1 MADLVDMDFH
11 NRYNSNKDKTGKSC
25 AVDTFEI
32 LDHQRVLTAHDD
44 FILRV
49 FDINGILHSFFVLLF
64 FCILCAYKYITISLN
79 NTLAYRFK
87 ICHIG
92 EVFFL

>member
-1 MADLVDMDFH
+1 VADLVDMDFH

-49 FDINGILHSFFVLLF
+49 FDINGILYSF
-64 FCILCAYKYITISLN
+64 LCCFL
-79 NTLAYRFK
+79 
-87 ICHIG
+87 C
-92 EVFFL
+92 VFYAHTST